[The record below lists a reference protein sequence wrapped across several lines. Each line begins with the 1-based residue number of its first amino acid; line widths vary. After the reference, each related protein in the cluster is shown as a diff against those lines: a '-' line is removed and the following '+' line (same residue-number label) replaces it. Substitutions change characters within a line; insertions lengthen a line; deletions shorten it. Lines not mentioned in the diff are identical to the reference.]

1 MDKVELKVMG
11 ITYNP
16 VQSGAYALLLR
27 EVRGPHRIPIVVGVS
42 EAQSIAMRLENVIPP
57 RPMSH
62 DLMVSMFHAY
72 GILLE
77 EVFIYKFSDGV
88 FMSELKLND
97 GTREISLDSRTS
109 DAIAIALR
117 TGSPIFTT
125 KEIVDKTGIYMEE
138 SQDSPVMHKRHKR
151 LEDLSVEQLEQR
163 MQQCVDKE
171 DYEQAAEIQRVIK
184 AKQSSNHTDNETK
197 NINK

>member
-27 EVRGPHRIPIVVGVS
+27 EVSGPHRIPIVVGVA

-62 DLMVSMFHAY
+62 DLMVSMMHAF
-72 GILLE
+72 GISLE
-77 EVFIYKFSDGV
+77 EVYIYKFSEGI

-97 GTREISLDSRTS
+97 GSREISLDSRTS
-109 DAIAIALR
+109 DAIALALR
-117 TGSPIFTT
+117 TGTPIFTT
-125 KEIVDKTGIYMEE
+125 TEIVEKTGIFMEE
-138 SQDSPVMHKRHKR
+138 ETDSPIVHKRHKK
-151 LEDLSVEQLEQR
+151 LEDLSVEDLERR
-163 MQQCVDKE
+163 MRRCVE
-171 DYEQAAEIQRVIK
+171 QEEYEHAAEIQKIIK
-184 AKQSSNHTDNETK
+184 KKTTSNSDTK
-197 NINK
+197 NINI

>member
-27 EVRGPHRIPIVVGVS
+27 EVNGLHRIPIVVGVA

-62 DLMVSMFHAY
+62 DLMVSMMHAF
-72 GILLE
+72 GISLE
-77 EVFIYKFSDGV
+77 EVYIYKFSEGI
-88 FMSELKLND
+88 FMSELKMND
-97 GTREISLDSRTS
+97 GSREISLDSRTS
-109 DAIAIALR
+109 DAIALALR

-125 KEIVDKTGIYMEE
+125 PEIVEKTGIFMEE
-138 SQDSPVMHKRHKR
+138 ETDSPIVHKKHKR
-151 LEDLSVEQLEQR
+151 LEDLSIQALEQR
-163 MQQCVDKE
+163 MHRCVE
-171 DYEQAAEIQRVIK
+171 QEEYEHAAEIQKIIK
-184 AKQSSNHTDNETK
+184 KKTTSNSDTK
-197 NINK
+197 NINIETE

>member
-27 EVRGPHRIPIVVGVS
+27 EVNGPHRIPIVVGVA

-72 GILLE
+72 GISLE
-77 EVFIYKFSDGV
+77 EVYIYKFSDGV
-88 FMSELKLND
+88 FMSELKLSD

-109 DAIAIALR
+109 DAIALALR

-125 KEIVDKTGIYMEE
+125 KEIVDTTGIYMEE

-151 LEDLSVEQLEQR
+151 LEDLSVEQLEER
-163 MQQCVDKE
+163 MQRCVDIE

-184 AKQSSNHTDNETK
+184 MKNSSNLDNNETK

>member
-27 EVRGPHRIPIVVGVS
+27 EVNGPHRIPIVVGVA

-62 DLMVSMFHAY
+62 DLMVSMMHAF
-72 GILLE
+72 GISLE
-77 EVFIYKFSDGV
+77 EVYIYKFSEGI
-88 FMSELKLND
+88 FMSELKMND
-97 GTREISLDSRTS
+97 GSREISLDSRTS
-109 DAIAIALR
+109 DAIALALR

-125 KEIVDKTGIYMEE
+125 PEIVEKTGIFMEE
-138 SQDSPVMHKRHKR
+138 ETDSPIVHKKHKR
-151 LEDLSVEQLEQR
+151 LEDLSIEALEQR
-163 MQQCVDKE
+163 MRRCVE
-171 DYEQAAEIQRVIK
+171 QEEYEHAAEIQKIIK
-184 AKQSSNHTDNETK
+184 KKTTSNSDTK
-197 NINK
+197 NINI

>member
-27 EVRGPHRIPIVVGVS
+27 EVNGLHRIPIVVGVA

-62 DLMVSMFHAY
+62 DLMVSMMHAF
-72 GILLE
+72 GISLE
-77 EVFIYKFSDGV
+77 EVYIYKFSEGI
-88 FMSELKLND
+88 FMSELKMND
-97 GTREISLDSRTS
+97 GSREISLDSRTS
-109 DAIAIALR
+109 DAIALALR

-125 KEIVDKTGIYMEE
+125 PEIVEKTGIFMEE
-138 SQDSPVMHKRHKR
+138 ETDSPIVHKKHKR
-151 LEDLSVEQLEQR
+151 LEDLSIEDLEQR
-163 MQQCVDKE
+163 MRRCVE
-171 DYEQAAEIQRVIK
+171 QEEYEHAAEIQKIIK
-184 AKQSSNHTDNETK
+184 KKTTSNSDTK
-197 NINK
+197 NINI

>member
-27 EVRGPHRIPIVVGVS
+27 EVNGPHRIPIVVGVA

-62 DLMVSMFHAY
+62 DLMVSMMHAF
-72 GILLE
+72 GISLE
-77 EVFIYKFSDGV
+77 EVYIYKFSEGI
-88 FMSELKLND
+88 FMSELKMND
-97 GTREISLDSRTS
+97 GSREISLDSRTS
-109 DAIAIALR
+109 DAIALALR

-125 KEIVDKTGIYMEE
+125 PEIVEKTGIFMEE
-138 SQDSPVMHKRHKR
+138 ETDSPIVHKKHKR
-151 LEDLSVEQLEQR
+151 LEDLSIEDLEQR
-163 MQQCVDKE
+163 MRRCVE
-171 DYEQAAEIQRVIK
+171 QEEYEHAAEIQKIIK
-184 AKQSSNHTDNETK
+184 KKTTSNSDTK
-197 NINK
+197 NINI

>member
-27 EVRGPHRIPIVVGVS
+27 EVNGPHRIPIVVGVA

-62 DLMVSMFHAY
+62 DLMVSMMHAF
-72 GILLE
+72 GISLE
-77 EVFIYKFSDGV
+77 EVYIYKFSEGI
-88 FMSELKLND
+88 FMSELKMND
-97 GTREISLDSRTS
+97 GSREISLDSRTS
-109 DAIAIALR
+109 DAIALALR

-125 KEIVDKTGIYMEE
+125 PEIVEKTGIFMEE
-138 SQDSPVMHKRHKR
+138 ETDSPIVHKKHKR
-151 LEDLSVEQLEQR
+151 LEDLSIQALEQR
-163 MQQCVDKE
+163 MRRCVE
-171 DYEQAAEIQRVIK
+171 QEEYEHAAEIQKIIK
-184 AKQSSNHTDNETK
+184 KKTTSNSDTK
-197 NINK
+197 NINI